1 MSAQGACCQKVGGLQ
16 AKCPQHSPKDSLE
29 PSAALTGVPLSTLL
43 ACLMPVQ
50 FRGCFEGT

>member
-50 FRGCFEGT
+50 FRGCFL